1 MVTTTGGGAMMA
13 AAAIG
18 VAAGTMEASTAMA
31 VGAAGIVASAAVVAA
46 VVGAVVASAGTL
58 LAAAIVVA
66 TADDDDIPSAPS
78 PSSLVARMTEHLLQ
92 TLAFILQPFRRTPF
106 SECLIRRI
114 KINCFQR
121 RTNSS
126 ILKLIGCYKNDNI
139 YSINFDLYRYLMQL
153 QQ

>member
-1 MVTTTGGGAMMA
+1 MMA

-78 PSSLVARMTEHLLQ
+78 SSSLVARMTEHLLQ

-121 RTNSS
+121 MNSS

-139 YSINFDLYRYLMQL
+139 YSLNFDYYRYLMQL